1 MLGKSKLKPFH
12 FLTTFFVKETWPSH
26 IPFIKK
32 EQGVSFKM
40 AENHLAVYLGGI
52 SIVCSFPSGDMY

>member
-1 MLGKSKLKPFH
+1 
-12 FLTTFFVKETWPSH
+12 
-26 IPFIKK
+26 
-32 EQGVSFKM
+32 M